1 MSEKSQKQANPLW
14 TKNFTIITAGSIVS
28 MLGSSLAG
36 FAMSL
41 LVLDYTGS
49 TFLYALYNFF
59 YILPSV
65 VMPLVSG
72 PFLDRFSR
80 RKTIYTLDFVTAGV
94 YVVLAFILKSG
105 LFNFAVLAV
114 GCFVIGAIESVYFVA
129 YESFYPLLI
138 SEGNYSKAYSVASTL
153 ETLTVVMVP
162 VSAFVYNKV
171 GIVPL
176 FLINSLSYL
185 AAAIMET
192 RIKADENYIQTQK
205 ENRQKDDSGKS
216 RPAKQFWYDFKEGMN
231 YLLSE
236 KGLLAIAI
244 YFTFSSFSGAA
255 SGAVTL
261 PYFKKTFPN
270 GEYIYMLVWG
280 MLDIGRAIG
289 GAIHYKL
296 KMPTEKK
303 FAIAFTVYITISVL
317 DGCYLYFPIAV
328 MMIFCFLNG
337 ILGVTSYNI
346 RISATQRYVPDE
358 KKGRFN
364 GTFSMLMTVGTL
376 VGQLLS
382 GALAEI
388 IGERLVI
395 TIFFAI
401 TALSAVMFIG
411 SRRKEVARIYNTN
424 G

>member
-1 MSEKSQKQANPLW
+1 MAEKSQKANPLW
-14 TKNFTIITAGSIVS
+14 TRNFTIITVGSIVS
-28 MLGSSLAG
+28 MLGSALAG

-94 YVVLAFILKSG
+94 YIVLAFILKSG

-114 GCFVIGAIESVYFVA
+114 GCFIIGAIESVYFVA

-138 SEGNYSKAYSVASTL
+138 TEGNYSKAYSVASTL
-153 ETLTVVMVP
+153 ETLTMVMVP

-192 RIKADENYIQTQK
+192 QIKADESYIQTQR
-205 ENRQKDDSGKS
+205 ENLQKDEGKS
-216 RPAKQFWYDFKEGMN
+216 KPAKQFWYDFKEGMS

-236 KGLLAIAI
+236 KGLLAVAI
-244 YFTFSSFSGAA
+244 YFTFSSFSSAA

-261 PYFKKTFPN
+261 PYFKKTFSN

-280 MLDIGRAIG
+280 MGSVGRALG
-289 GAIHYKL
+289 GGIHYKL
-296 KMPTEKK
+296 KLPTEKK
-303 FAIAFTVYITISVL
+303 FAIAFTVYITISL
-317 DGCYLYFPIAV
+317 LEGCYLYLPVAV
-328 MMIFCFLNG
+328 MMLFCFLNG

-364 GTFSMLMTVGTL
+364 GTFFMLMTVGSL
-376 VGQLLS
+376 LGQLLS

-388 IGERLVI
+388 IGERPVI
-395 TIFFAI
+395 AVFFGV
-401 TALSAVMFIG
+401 TALSAVAFIG